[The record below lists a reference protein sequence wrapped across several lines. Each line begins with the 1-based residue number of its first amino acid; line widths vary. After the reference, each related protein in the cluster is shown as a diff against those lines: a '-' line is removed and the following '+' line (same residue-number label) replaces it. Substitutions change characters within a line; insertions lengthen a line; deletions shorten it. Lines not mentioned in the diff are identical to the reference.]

1 MKKRIIRITVF
12 FLLVISLFVFCGCAS
27 CERSFKSCN
36 ADISGGLYRT
46 VNVYSL
52 DGKLL
57 ATYEGKIDIDDNTN
71 GSVMFDLDGKR
82 YVYYHAIVE
91 VIEKQFESYQQT
103 KGENKMINRE
113 QIEKIIE
120 ERYSN
125 YPKFLSSTIEKIDTR
140 FKWKATFCGER
151 KIKYIICNPGPV
163 VDRLSRDLANYYTAL
178 GFFGGIDVNE
188 TGNIV
193 VTLSIDPPAE
203 SVSTGSTDAPPV
215 LADTDAP
222 AEIPE
227 ENK

>member
-12 FLLVISLFVFCGCAS
+12 FLLVISIFVFCGRAS

-91 VIEKQFESYQQT
+91 IIEK
-103 KGENKMINRE
+103 
-113 QIEKIIE
+113 
-120 ERYSN
+120 
-125 YPKFLSSTIEKIDTR
+125 
-140 FKWKATFCGER
+140 
-151 KIKYIICNPGPV
+151 
-163 VDRLSRDLANYYTAL
+163 
-178 GFFGGIDVNE
+178 
-188 TGNIV
+188 
-193 VTLSIDPPAE
+193 
-203 SVSTGSTDAPPV
+203 
-215 LADTDAP
+215 
-222 AEIPE
+222 
-227 ENK
+227 